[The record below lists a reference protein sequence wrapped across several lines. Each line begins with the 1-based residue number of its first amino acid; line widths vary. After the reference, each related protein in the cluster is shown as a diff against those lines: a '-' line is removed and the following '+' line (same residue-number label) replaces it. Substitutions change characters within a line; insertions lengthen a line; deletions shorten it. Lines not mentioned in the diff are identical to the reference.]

1 MNGAALK
8 IICPPGTGA
17 TYLNLRMEAVIAIEE
32 TAVIEPLDFDAL
44 LRDNQAM
51 VFSIAWN
58 YLRNQT
64 AAEEIAQ
71 EVFLKLFECLPSI
84 ESADHA
90 RFWLRRV
97 ASQRSID
104 RTRRHWWQREVAI
117 EAAAD
122 VASAPAPADVLASA
136 RLGRLVAAL
145 PEKLRMVVI
154 LRYQEDL
161 GPEEIAAT
169 LDIPVRTVKAHL
181 HRALELLR
189 EKDGRLRLMETSR
202 ASEAARAINR
212 NVVRD

>member
-1 MNGAALK
+1 MGEV
-8 IICPPGTGA
+8 
-17 TYLNLRMEAVIAIEE
+17 LN
-32 TAVIEPLDFDAL
+32 FDAL

-51 VFSIAWN
+51 VYSIAWN

-71 EVFLKLFECLPSI
+71 EVFLRLFECLASI

-97 ASQRSID
+97 ATQRSID
-104 RTRRHWWQREVAI
+104 RTRRHWWQREVTI
-117 EAAAD
+117 EAAVE
-122 VASAPAPADVLASA
+122 VASSAPAGDVLASA

-169 LDIPVRTVKAHL
+169 LDVPVRKVKAHL
-181 HRALELLR
+181 HQALELLR
-189 EKDGRLRLMETSR
+189 EKDARLRMTE
-202 ASEAARAINR
+202 ASQAARVSAGR
-212 NVVRD
+212 PGVRD

>member
-1 MNGAALK
+1 MAVA
-8 IICPPGTGA
+8 
-17 TYLNLRMEAVIAIEE
+17 YLNLRMEAVIASDEP
-32 TAVIEPLDFDAL
+32 AVNPPLDFEGL

-51 VFSIAWN
+51 VYSIAWN

-71 EVFLKLFECLPSI
+71 EVFLKLFQSLESI

-104 RTRRHWWQREVAI
+104 RTRRYWWQREVTI

-122 VASAPAPADVLASA
+122 VASVPAPADVLASA

-169 LDIPVRTVKAHL
+169 LDTPVRTVKAHL

-189 EKDGRLRLMETSR
+189 EKDGRLRLMETFR
-202 ASEAARAINR
+202 ASEAARAASR
-212 NVVRD
+212 NVVRA

>member
-1 MNGAALK
+1 
-8 IICPPGTGA
+8 
-17 TYLNLRMEAVIAIEE
+17 MEAV
-32 TAVIEPLDFDAL
+32 TVIGAEAAGGQLDFDAL
-44 LRDNQAM
+44 LRDNQSM
-51 VFSIAWN
+51 VYSIAWH

-71 EVFLKLFECLPSI
+71 EVFLKLFENLGSI
-84 ESADHA
+84 ESPDHA

-104 RTRRHWWQREVAI
+104 KTRRHWWQREVAI
-117 EAAAD
+117 DAAAD
-122 VASAPAPADVLASA
+122 VAQRTAPADVLASA
-136 RLGRLVAAL
+136 RLARLVAAL

-169 LDIPVRTVKAHL
+169 LDVPVRKVKAHL

-189 EKDGRLRLMETSR
+189 EKEARLRMAE
-202 ASEAARAINR
+202 AAQAAVAARALEAGAR
-212 NVVRD
+212 RDAVRD

>member
-1 MNGAALK
+1 
-8 IICPPGTGA
+8 
-17 TYLNLRMEAVIAIEE
+17 MEAVIAIEE
-32 TAVIEPLDFDAL
+32 TAVSEPLDFDAL

-71 EVFLKLFECLPSI
+71 EVFLKLFECLQSI

-202 ASEAARAINR
+202 ASEAARAVNR